1 MPQITLNDT
10 NYSGYSAD
18 ITFSAYTGG
27 STFLGTHLI
36 PYTFTADYYFGTY
49 SLYYPQFNKT
59 CEYTVTPSL
68 TMTINTSVNCQ
79 YAYFYIESYIDSF
92 DLIIDWGDG
101 SPLDYSYQGGSS
113 YQPYHGYLDQL
124 IYTITIYC
132 NNPTVVTLLTSS
144 PSTYGYG
151 CGNVTNLSGL
161 ELFPNL
167 SQIYFDNNILDSNAI
182 NSILISLSGTSVGG
196 GVIYLNNQTPSACP
210 SGDGLLAL
218 NHLVNDLGWNVQYD
232 FTCPPSLE
240 ITVDTTIWPYPIF
253 TIYSNTTSFNMVID
267 WGDGSGLDYSNQGS
281 SYYTPQYYSYNSGQ
295 IYTIKMYFN
304 NPSVVNYFE
313 IANYGPYVT
322 NINNI
327 TLLTNLE
334 NFYSNGQLLT
344 NGIDLSNLTSLQQ
357 ISIESSQLSSINISG
372 CTNLYYVDLY
382 YNNLPG
388 STINDVLITLSG
400 NSVTGGYAYL
410 QYQTPPACPTG
421 DGILAQNHLVN
432 DLGWNVNVDS
442 GCPQPITITFNT
454 SFAYWYIAG
463 SDIFDMSI
471 NWGDGSP
478 VEHLNYGSNYE
489 ISHSFLTLPATATIV
504 FADNTIIT
512 QIDLTPNYAD
522 SGAYNNV
529 TSITG
534 LDILTNLQ
542 YLSLDGNLFSTFTST
557 LPNSLL
563 GLGLSS
569 NQLTTFNST
578 LPSSLTSLGLSSN
591 QLTTFNSTLPSSL
604 TSLGL
609 ASNQLTTFNSTL
621 PSSITNLNLSNN
633 QLIQN
638 SYNNVLIELSG
649 NGTSNGTVR
658 LNNQIPAI
666 CPTGGGVTAK
676 DYLTNTLNWNVVIDI
691 DCYPNIFEILFDT
704 NIDLSFNGNIFG
716 FPLTSTNSIVDYGDG
731 DSQVFVNTAI
741 NLGHSYQDY
750 TGIKTIK
757 IALSDPNL
765 FNLVS
770 FIGIPGIIGVNNL
783 NLLSSL
789 NQIQIS
795 DGTSLSQSS
804 VNYILTTLS
813 GMSFSNGYI
822 ILNNQTTVACPSG
835 NGISAKNYLL
845 GLNNTILTDDCPI
858 LTIDLDITSLF
869 LQSIGIV
876 FTGDTSFDFLVD
888 WNDGTTSAY
897 TGNNIYLIKTYTQL
911 GVYNVS
917 ISITGATY
925 INYITS
931 IPNKTIINIGQ
942 FDKLTNLNY
951 LNLEGNK
958 ITSLPTLPNSIT
970 YLNLNDNK
978 LDNLGIENT
987 INSFTGYSWT
997 TPFIDLRGQ
1006 QYPAGCLQLYTTTA
1020 YNNYVSLTNAGWT
1033 IYVDFCP
1040 YYPVT
1045 LSYNSEVCDTFNT
1058 LFTEYYVDANLG
1070 VSVGSTLYIDSLGA
1084 TVAPDGYY
1092 TKNNLYPA
1100 LPDILIVSGGTGEI
1114 IEITLCDIGF
1124 LGNYNLGGLPALCD
1138 NANDAPEFYSKN
1150 GVVTIGEKVYIN
1162 VSPYSQLVL
1171 WNTTG
1176 LISRNNFNY
1185 YQINNGIIGP
1195 YAGTCTNI

>member
-1 MPQITLNDT
+1 MDSIILSSTT
-10 NYSGYSAD
+10 NYNGYIAN
-18 ITFSAYTGG
+18 ITFYPLTGG
-27 STFLGTHLI
+27 TIALGQHQI
-36 PYTFTADYYFGTY
+36 PYIYSSNYVYGSYDLYFSSWT
-49 SLYYPQFNKT
+49 KT
-59 CEYTVTPSL
+59 CSTSISPQPVTI
-68 TMTINTSVNCQ
+68 TANTSVFSLVVNGTAFQ
-79 YAYFYIESYIDSF
+79 VN
-92 DLIIDWGDG
+92 WGDG
-101 SPLDYSYQGGSS
+101 SPLENVTNGTLTHNYSSGGVYIISFIPVYLISLGVSNNGVTEISQLPNTVTQLSVQNNSLTSLYLNNLLNLVLLNCNNNNLTTLDITHNSS
-113 YQPYHGYLDQL
+113 LNIVDASHNQVSSLNISNQISLTNLDISFNNLTSLNFTNNLYLTNL
-124 IYTITIYC
+124 YC
-132 NNPTVVTLLTSS
+132 NNNNISTLTFDDTGNSNYSLNILNISHNNLSTLTLCGGLDTLSYLYCQYNSLTVLDYLPYSLSTLDCSYNLLTTIPFTNCSYS
-144 PSTYGYG
+144 VTEFLSTLN
-151 CGNVTNLSGL
+151 CSHN
-161 ELFPNL
+161 
-167 SQIYFDNNILDSNAI
+167 QISLLDITGVPIYQLDATYNQLDS
-182 NSILISLSGTSVGG
+182 
-196 GVIYLNNQTPSACP
+196 
-210 SGDGLLAL
+210 
-218 NHLVNDLGWNVQYD
+218 
-232 FTCPPSLE
+232 
-240 ITVDTTIWPYPIF
+240 
-253 TIYSNTTSFNMVID
+253 
-267 WGDGSGLDYSNQGS
+267 
-281 SYYTPQYYSYNSGQ
+281 
-295 IYTIKMYFN
+295 
-304 NPSVVNYFE
+304 
-313 IANYGPYVT
+313 T

-327 TLLTNLE
+327 LVNLQNLANVGGTALL
-334 NFYSNGQLLT
+334 
-344 NGIDLSNLTSLQQ
+344 
-357 ISIESSQLSSINISG
+357 
-372 CTNLYYVDLY
+372 
-382 YNNLPG
+382 NN
-388 STINDVLITLSG
+388 
-400 NSVTGGYAYL
+400 
-410 QYQTPPACPTG
+410 QTPPACPTG
-421 DGILAQNHLVN
+421 VGILAEDYLINN
-432 DLGWNVNVDS
+432 NGW
-442 GCPQPITITFNT
+442 TITVDPGCSGALRISFNT

-478 VEHLNYGSNYE
+478 TEFYSTDYLE
-489 ISHSFLTLPATATIV
+489 ISHSFLTSPATATIV

-512 QIDLTPNYAD
+512 QIDLTPNYGD
-522 SGAYNNV
+522 SGAYNGV
-529 TSITG
+529 TNITG

-578 LPSSLTSLGLSSN
+578 LPSSLTSLGLASN

-621 PSSITNLNLSNN
+621 PNSITNLNLSNN

-658 LNNQIPAI
+658 LNNQTPAI

-676 DYLTNTLNWNVVIDI
+676 DYLTNTLNWNVVIGI

-858 LTIDLDITSLF
+858 LTIDLNVTTLLSSSMAVI
-869 LQSIGIV
+869 
-876 FTGDTSFDFLVD
+876 FTGDSSFDLLID
-888 WNDGTTSAY
+888 WNDGSTSAY
-897 TGNNIYLIKTYTQL
+897 TGNNININKLYNQI
-911 GVYNVS
+911 GSYNVT
-917 ISITGATY
+917 ISVTGRTY
-925 INYITS
+925 INHISFGPT
-931 IPNKTIINIGQ
+931 NTVTNIGQ

-958 ITSLPTLPNSIT
+958 LTSVFSLPYLIT
-970 YLNLNDNK
+970 YLNLQGNK

-987 INSFTGYSWT
+987 INSFTGYGWT

-1006 QYPAGCLQLYTTTA
+1006 QYPGGCLQLYTTTA

-1138 NANDAPEFYSKN
+1138 DANDYPDFYSKN

-1162 VSPYSQLVL
+1162 GSPYSQLVL

-1176 LISRNNFNY
+1176 LISRNNFYY